1 MRSHARFLRG
11 LHGFQRNFSAALP
24 ERAVMETDVLIVGG
38 GPAGLAAAIRLGQLN
53 QQHNKALNI
62 MLIEK
67 GGEIGKCTLIPVSCG
82 HG

>member
-1 MRSHARFLRG
+1 
-11 LHGFQRNFSAALP
+11 
-24 ERAVMETDVLIVGG
+24 METDVLIVGG